1 MNFPVDAVTLLT
13 FIPAALALNLTPGAD
28 MMFCLGQGLRG
39 GWRAAMAADLGI
51 VLGGLVHVTI
61 AGLGLGALV
70 AQYPWLF
77 DAIRWVG
84 VGYLLWLA
92 WGALAGA
99 LTGPGLAS
107 DGPQVRPGRAFWQAL
122 LVSLTNPKV
131 ILFVLAFI
139 PQFVDPDRGPVL
151 AQFLIFGAVL
161 CAGGLVINGLVG
173 VFAGGLGSR
182 MARSPRLARALGLA
196 SGAIFAGLA
205 VRLAV
210 MQRG

>member
-1 MNFPVDAVTLLT
+1 MSFPVDVVTLLT

-28 MMFCLGQGLRG
+28 MMFCLGQGMRG
-39 GWRAAMAADLGI
+39 GWRAALAADFGI
-51 VLGGLVHVTI
+51 ALGGFVHVTL

-70 AQYPWLF
+70 AGYPWLF

-92 WGALAGA
+92 WGAFVSAVY
-99 LTGPGLAS
+99 GPGLAATGS
-107 DGPQVRPGRAFWQAL
+107 VIKPGRAFQQGL
-122 LVSLTNPKV
+122 LVNLTNPKV
-131 ILFVLAFI
+131 ILFVLAFV
-139 PQFVDPDRGPVL
+139 PQFVDPSRGPVL

-161 CAGGLVINGLVG
+161 CIGGLVINGLVG
-173 VFAGGLGSR
+173 VCAGGLGSR
-182 MARSPRLARALGLA
+182 MARSPRLARGLGLA
-196 SGAIFAGLA
+196 SGGIFAALA

>member
-1 MNFPVDAVTLLT
+1 MNFPVDMAVLLT

-28 MMFCLGQGLRG
+28 MMFCLGQGMRG
-39 GWRAAMAADLGI
+39 GWRAAIAADLGI
-51 VLGGLVHVTI
+51 VLGGLVHVTV

-70 AQYPWLF
+70 GQYPWLF

-92 WGALAGA
+92 WGAISGA
-99 LTGPGLAS
+99 LTGEGLVA
-107 DGPQVRPGRAFWQAL
+107 DGPQIKPGRAFFQAL
-122 LVSLTNPKV
+122 AVSLTNPKV

-139 PQFVDPDRGPVL
+139 PQFVNPARGPVL

-182 MARSPRLARALGLA
+182 MARSPRLARGLGLA
-196 SGAIFAGLA
+196 SGGIFAALA

>member
-1 MNFPVDAVTLLT
+1 MSFPVDMAMLLT

-28 MMFCLGQGLRG
+28 MMFCLGQGMRG
-39 GWRAAMAADLGI
+39 GWRAAIAADLGI
-51 VLGGLVHVTI
+51 VLGGLVHVTV

-92 WGALAGA
+92 WGAIAGA
-99 LTGPGLAS
+99 LTGAGLVA
-107 DGPQVRPGRAFWQAL
+107 DVLQVRPARAFWQAL
-122 LVSLTNPKV
+122 VVSLTNPKV

-139 PQFVDPDRGPVL
+139 PQFVDPDRSPVL

-182 MARSPRLARALGLA
+182 LARSPRLAKGLGLA
-196 SGAIFAGLA
+196 SGGIFAALA

>member
-1 MNFPVDAVTLLT
+1 MNFPVDMVTLLT
-13 FIPAALALNLTPGAD
+13 FVPAALALNLTPGAD
-28 MMFCLGQGLRG
+28 MMFCLGQGMRG
-39 GWRAAMAADLGI
+39 GWRAALAADLGI
-51 VLGGLVHVTI
+51 VLGGVVHVTV

-84 VGYLLWLA
+84 VCYLLWLA
-92 WGALAGA
+92 WGAIVGA
-99 LTGPGLAS
+99 LTGEGLVA
-107 DGPQVRPGRAFWQAL
+107 DGLQTKPGRAFWQAL
-122 LVSLTNPKV
+122 VVSLTNPKV
-131 ILFVLAFI
+131 ILFVLAFV
-139 PQFVDPDRGPVL
+139 PQFVDPARGPVI

-161 CAGGLVINGLVG
+161 CTGGLVINGLVG

-182 MARSPRLARALGLA
+182 LARSPRLARGLGLA
-196 SGAIFAGLA
+196 SGGIFAALA

>member
-1 MNFPVDAVTLLT
+1 MSFPVDMVTLLT
-13 FIPAALALNLTPGAD
+13 FVPAALALNLTPGAD
-28 MMFCLGQGLRG
+28 MMFCLGQGMRG
-39 GWRAAMAADLGI
+39 GWRAALAADAGI
-51 VLGGLVHVTI
+51 ALGGFVHVTL

-70 AQYPWLF
+70 AGYPWLF

-92 WGALAGA
+92 WGAFVGA
-99 LTGPGLAS
+99 FSGPVSADS
-107 DGPQVRPGRAFWQAL
+107 GPQVRPGRAFQQGL
-122 LVSLTNPKV
+122 LVNLTNPKV

-139 PQFVDPDRGPVL
+139 PQFVDPSRGPVL
-151 AQFLIFGAVL
+151 AQFLVFGAVL

-173 VFAGGLGSR
+173 VFAGGLGSK
-182 MARSPRLARALGLA
+182 MARSPGLVRGLGLA
-196 SGAIFAGLA
+196 SGGIFAALA